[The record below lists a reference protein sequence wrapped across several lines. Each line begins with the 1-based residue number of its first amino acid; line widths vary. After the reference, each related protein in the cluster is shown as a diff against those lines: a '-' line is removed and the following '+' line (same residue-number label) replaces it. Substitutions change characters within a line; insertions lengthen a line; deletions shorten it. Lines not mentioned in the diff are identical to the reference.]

1 LYQHVNATPAMV
13 MQTSVSSR
21 GNEDRSMGD
30 DAHWQQVYT
39 NKPTDAVSWYRP
51 HLDRSLAFIDAL
63 GLDHDAPIIDVGAGA
78 STLVDD
84 LLARGFRDLT
94 LNDIADAA
102 LAHTR
107 ERLGTAIATR
117 LDVRIGDITTLDLPP
132 AHYALWHDRAVFHF
146 LTEAAQRDAYVA
158 QVRRALRPG
167 GHLLVATFAADGPER
182 CSGLPVQRYDADT
195 LAAMFAPQC
204 ERMADTREQ
213 HPTPFGTTQ
222 SFQYLLLRRR

>member
-1 LYQHVNATPAMV
+1 M
-13 MQTSVSSR
+13 S
-21 GNEDRSMGD
+21 NER
-30 DAHWQQVYT
+30 HWQQVYT
-39 NKPTDAVSWYRP
+39 TKATDAVSWYRP

-63 GLDHDAPIIDVGAGA
+63 GLDRDAPIIDVGAGA

-107 ERLGTAIATR
+107 TR
-117 LDVRIGDITTLDLPP
+117 LASTAADARLAYRVGDITTLDLPQ

-146 LTEAAQRDAYVA
+146 LTDAAQCDAYVA
-158 QVRRALRPG
+158 QGARAIRNG

-182 CSGLPVQRYDADT
+182 CSGLPVQRYDADA
-195 LAAMFAPQC
+195 LAAVFAPHF
-204 ERMADTREQ
+204 ERISDARDQ

-222 SFQYLLLRRR
+222 SFQYVLLQRRTAPTARA

>member
-1 LYQHVNATPAMV
+1 MTE
-13 MQTSVSSR
+13 SS
-21 GNEDRSMGD
+21 
-30 DAHWQQVYT
+30 AHWQQVYT
-39 NKPTDAVSWYRP
+39 TKSTDSVSWYRP

-63 GLDHDAPIIDVGAGA
+63 GLDHDAPLLDVGAGA

-107 ERLGTAIATR
+107 ERLGPSRAANVHFR
-117 LDVRIGDITTLDLPP
+117 VGDITTLDLPE

-146 LTEAAQRDAYVA
+146 LTDAVQRSAYVA
-158 QVRRALRPG
+158 QAARAVRNG
-167 GHLLVATFAADGPER
+167 GHLLIATFAPDGPER
-182 CSGLPVQRYDADT
+182 CSGLPVQRYDAET
-195 LAAMFAPQC
+195 LAAVFAPHF
-204 ERMADTREQ
+204 ERINDSREQ

-222 SFQYLLLRRR
+222 SFQYVLLRRR

>member
-1 LYQHVNATPAMV
+1 
-13 MQTSVSSR
+13 
-21 GNEDRSMGD
+21 MGD
-30 DAHWQQVYT
+30 EVHWQQVYAT
-39 NKPTDAVSWYRP
+39 KSTDAVSWYRP

-63 GLDHDAPIIDVGAGA
+63 ELSADAPIIDVGTGA

-84 LLARGFRDLT
+84 LLARGFRDIT

-107 ERLGTAIATR
+107 ERLGASVAAR
-117 LDVRIGDITTLDLPP
+117 LHARVGDITTLDLPH

-158 QVRRALRPG
+158 QVHHALRPG
-167 GHLLVATFAADGPER
+167 GHLLIATFAPDGPER
-182 CSGLPVQRYDADT
+182 CSGLPVQRYDADA
-195 LAAMFAPQC
+195 LATAFAPHF
-204 ERMADTREQ
+204 ERAADTREQ

-222 SFQYLLLRRR
+222 SFQYVLLRRRSALTARA